1 MQQYQRKIL
10 GTQPT
15 IMLAFEGIEGS
26 GKTTLIESVRELLA
40 PWCHVVTSYAP
51 SWRDAQL
58 KSEDPSG
65 YRQSLRQERIKR
77 YTDDFISIQQ
87 RLDNL
92 PNGTI
97 VLQDRWA
104 DSTYVYQMD
113 GERGIGD
120 PDPYSGVR
128 YPDLTFYLPVPPSVA
143 YSRLVFRGERP
154 DKYDLSR
161 LASNYDR
168 HFIRESR
175 STDRIIGW
183 IPWQVDS
190 QKQAYIVQS
199 YLSTLD
205 K

>member
-1 MQQYQRKIL
+1 MAYK
-10 GTQPT
+10 
-15 IMLAFEGIEGS
+15 MLVFEGIDGA
-26 GKTTLIESVRELLA
+26 GKTTLIEAVRELLV

-51 SWRDAQL
+51 SWRD
-58 KSEDPSG
+58 
-65 YRQSLRQERIKR
+65 RQEQDRAEHAHLSRTEWIKR
-77 YTDDFISIQQ
+77 YTEDFLKIQQ
-87 RLDNL
+87 GLDDL
-92 PNGTI
+92 PHGTI

-104 DSTYVYQMD
+104 DSTCVYQAQ
-113 GERGIGD
+113 ERSWIAEARLAIEAA
-120 PDPYSGVR
+120 PYDQGVR

-168 HFIRESR
+168 HMIRESR
-175 STDRIIGW
+175 TTDRIIGW

>member
-1 MQQYQRKIL
+1 MAYK
-10 GTQPT
+10 
-15 IMLAFEGIEGS
+15 MLVFEGIDGA
-26 GKTTLIESVRELLA
+26 GKTTLIEAVRELME

-51 SWRDAQL
+51 SWRD
-58 KSEDPSG
+58 
-65 YRQSLRQERIKR
+65 RQEAVRTEHAHLSRTERIKR
-77 YTDDFISIQQ
+77 YTDDFLSIQQ
-87 RLDNL
+87 RLNDL
-92 PNGTI
+92 PYGTI

-113 GERGIGD
+113 GERAND
-120 PDPYSGVR
+120 EPDLYNRVR
-128 YPDLTFYLPVPPSVA
+128 YPDLTFYLSVPPSVA
-143 YSRLVFRGERP
+143 YSRLVFRGEKP

-161 LASNYDR
+161 LSNNYDR
-168 HFIRESR
+168 HMIRESR
-175 STDRIIGW
+175 TTDRIIGW

>member
-1 MQQYQRKIL
+1 MQYQRKIM
-10 GTQPT
+10 GTKPT
-15 IMLAFEGIEGS
+15 IMLAFEGIDGA
-26 GKTTLIESVRELLA
+26 GKTTLIQSVRELLS

-51 SWRDAQL
+51 SWRD
-58 KSEDPSG
+58 
-65 YRQSLRQERIKR
+65 RQEAVRAEHAHLSRADRINR
-77 YTDDFISIQQ
+77 YTDDFLSIQQ

-92 PNGTI
+92 PDGTI

-113 GERGIGD
+113 GERAIGD

-128 YPDLTFYLPVPPSVA
+128 YPDVTFYLPVPPGVA

-161 LASNYDR
+161 LASNYDW
-168 HFIRESR
+168 HMIRESR
-175 STDRIIGW
+175 TTDRIIGW

>member
-1 MQQYQRKIL
+1 MGYR
-10 GTQPT
+10 
-15 IMLAFEGIEGS
+15 MLSFEGIDGS
-26 GKTTLIESVRELLA
+26 GKTTLIEAVRELLI

-51 SWRDAQL
+51 SWRD
-58 KSEDPSG
+58 
-65 YRQSLRQERIKR
+65 RQEAVRAEHAHLSRTERIKR
-77 YTDDFISIQQ
+77 YTNDFLLIQQ
-87 RLDNL
+87 RLNDL
-92 PNGTI
+92 PYGTI

-113 GERGIGD
+113 SERTTGD

-128 YPDLTFYLPVPPSVA
+128 YPDLTFYLPVPPGVA

-168 HFIRESR
+168 HMIRESR
-175 STDRIIGW
+175 TTDRIIGW